1 LIETSNALSRLET
14 RLSDAPQVDAW
25 ETTNLF
31 QLAQTILRAI
41 NAYFKNLSEKKIN
54 EAQPNQVYFVLY
66 DPESVSIYTSE
77 LSKLDINA

>member
-1 LIETSNALSRLET
+1 LELATKNNISTVALPSI
-14 RLSDAPQVDAW
+14 SSGGNGFPKQAA
-25 ETTNLF
+25 
-31 QLAQTILRAI
+31 AQTILRAI